1 MGNVLCE
8 INFDDYPCCTTDDG
22 ESSFLEVLYGLE
34 SILLHML
41 QRHTCVFFTML
52 ELKIPSGDH
61 LDEYFLITKFIE
73 SLERCFRGYK
83 SELECL
89 WVKEHSATGQHRYHL
104 VLLLNGYQFRNA
116 GLILQKAT
124 ERWNNWLDIWNEEGL
139 VQLSPAFD
147 NKYGGFKIWNGYQPF
162 PLIFAKCYRRI
173 KSLAKFYCEGGT
185 SSGSRRYDCSR

>member
-1 MGNVLCE
+1 MRNVLRE

-52 ELKIPSGDH
+52 ELKIPSGNH

-83 SELECL
+83 SELCQ
-89 WVKEHSATGQHRYHL
+89 SAL
-104 VLLLNGYQFRNA
+104 
-116 GLILQKAT
+116 
-124 ERWNNWLDIWNEEGL
+124 
-139 VQLSPAFD
+139 
-147 NKYGGFKIWNGYQPF
+147 KIDPPSASNIDPPQAVF
-162 PLIFAKCYRRI
+162 F
-173 KSLAKFYCEGGT
+173 
-185 SSGSRRYDCSR
+185 